1 MTPEE
6 RRKRFEERLAQ
17 MTPEE
22 RERFQARMREG
33 GGGRGGFGG
42 GNREGGTG
50 NSGGAVGGNREGGTA
65 ANRDGGGG
73 RGMAA
78 GGDYQATRAR
88 ASRGGQAAAGQGTPQ
103 SRTMASGATTID
115 SLFAPIQI
123 QETRGTA
130 WQYENKQLKVL
141 RLRLGVSDGTFTEI
155 VNATEVPE
163 SAEVV
168 TSMTT
173 GLEQRTTTP
182 NPQNNPLM
190 GPQRGGPGGRGP
202 GGGGGGGGRGRG

>member
-22 RERFQARMREG
+22 RERAQARMREG
-33 GGGRGGFGG
+33 GGGRGFGGG
-42 GNREGGTG
+42 GNRDGANPGG
-50 NSGGAVGGNREGGTA
+50 SGGNLEGRMAG
-65 ANRDGGGG
+65 NRDGGGG
-73 RGMAA
+73 RGTAP
-78 GGDYQATRAR
+78 GGDSQANRAR
-88 ASRGGQAAAGQGTPQ
+88 ANQGRSGADPAQ

-115 SLFAPIQI
+115 SLFAPIQA

-130 WQYENKQLKVL
+130 WQLENKQLKVL
-141 RLRLGVSDGTFTEI
+141 RLRLGVSDGSFTEI
-155 VNATEVPE
+155 VNENEVPAN
-163 SAEVV
+163 AEVV

-173 GLEQRTTTP
+173 GLEQRTTSP
-182 NPQNNPLM
+182 NQQNNPLM